1 MTFSKPSA
9 LVKPTLNT
17 RFHIDYDWWDRSPE
31 DLRYYLLSHLR
42 PEQRARVAEL
52 PESEVIDYIDPQ
64 TGEVHR
70 MDAIQLAIHEASQ
83 DPEFIDEHTS
93 LVDIVFRVLLKFN
106 NRPMTPVEIAEQ
118 AGRDAE
124 TILKT
129 IGGRQ
134 IYKGIRPA

>member
-9 LVKPTLNT
+9 LVKPTLST
-17 RFHIDYDWWDRSPE
+17 RFHIDYDWWNRSPE

-52 PESEVIDYIDPQ
+52 PESEVVDYIDPQ

-83 DPEFIDEHTS
+83 DADFIDEHTS

-106 NRPMTPVEIAEQ
+106 NRPMTPAEIAEY
-118 AGRDAE
+118 ASRDAE

-134 IYKGIRPA
+134 IYKGIRPV

>member
-9 LVKPTLNT
+9 LVKPTIST
-17 RFHIDYDWWDRSPE
+17 RFHIDYEWWERAPE
-31 DLRYYLLSHLR
+31 DLRYYLLSHLK

-64 TGEVHR
+64 TGEVHQ
-70 MDAIQLAIHEASQ
+70 MDAIKLAIFEASQ
-83 DPEFIDEHTS
+83 AEDFIDQHTS
-93 LVDIVFRVLLKFN
+93 LVDSVFRVLLKFN
-106 NRPMTPVEIAEQ
+106 NRPMTPVELAQ
-118 AGRDAE
+118 YAGRDAE